1 MDGIIFAPFRRL
13 KGNWRTTKVGD
24 TTTHP
29 DTGETMKWCQHH
41 GKTGCY
47 MPEDHNHEAWAKQK
61 EANGKRRGQQSP
73 ANPSSPKNLKL
84 SAKHRAALTTSLT
97 TSFAFTDEEAAQ
109 FIKDEIES
117 SKD

>member
-1 MDGIIFAPFRRL
+1 
-13 KGNWRTTKVGD
+13 
-24 TTTHP
+24 
-29 DTGETMKWCQHH
+29 
-41 GKTGCY
+41 
-47 MPEDHNHEAWAKQK
+47 MPEDHNHDAWAKRK

-97 TSFAFTDEEAAQ
+97 TSFALTDEEAAQ